1 MTGETDLTK
10 LLGSMRPALDK
21 RAYCFCTVAA
31 DAYRPGERLPKG
43 LFVEEEGVTLILEE
57 SAAGGLAQP
66 DAPRWACITLA
77 VHSSLEAVGFMAAIS
92 GRLAQAGLSVNPV
105 SAYFHD
111 HLFVPWE
118 RREEAMA
125 ILRGFQQG

>member
-1 MTGETDLTK
+1 MSGETDLAK
-10 LLGSMRPALDK
+10 LLGSMRPALDE

-31 DAYRPGERLPKG
+31 GAYRLGERLPKG
-43 LFVEEEGVTLILEE
+43 LFVEDEGVTLILEE
-57 SAAGGLAQP
+57 DAAGDLAPP

-77 VHSSLEAVGFMAAIS
+77 VHSSLEAVGFIAAIS

-125 ILRGFQQG
+125 ILRSFQQG